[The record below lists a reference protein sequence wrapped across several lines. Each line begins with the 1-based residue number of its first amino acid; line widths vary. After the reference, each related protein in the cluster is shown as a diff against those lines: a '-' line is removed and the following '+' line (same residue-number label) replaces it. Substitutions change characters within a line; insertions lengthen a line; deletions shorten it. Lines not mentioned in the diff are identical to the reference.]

1 MRRSTQMNKGLLI
14 VLSGPSGTGKGTV
27 CKQLLEHEKNLF
39 LSISSTSRE
48 IRPGEEDGVTYYYT
62 TPEQFQTMIEEEKM
76 MEWAVYNGNYYGT
89 PKEAVEKRLSAG
101 EDVLL
106 EIDVQGAMKIKE
118 QGFGDVFLF
127 LLPPS
132 MEELR
137 KRLVERG
144 RESTDQIQKRL
155 DTVEFE
161 IGYAD
166 KYDYVVVND
175 KLDECV
181 EAITEIIHAEKK
193 TAKRNQDL
201 IERVVRK

>member
-1 MRRSTQMNKGLLI
+1 MNKGLLI

-27 CKQLLEHEKNLF
+27 CKQLLEQEKNLF

-48 IRPGEEDGVTYYYT
+48 IRPGEEDGVTYHYT
-62 TPEQFQTMIEEEKM
+62 TPECFQKLIEEEKM

-89 PKEAVEKRLSAG
+89 PKDAVEKRLSAG

-144 RESTDQIQKRL
+144 RESKEQIQKRL

-175 KLDECV
+175 KLDDCV

-193 TAKRNQDL
+193 KTKRNQDL

>member
-1 MRRSTQMNKGLLI
+1 MNKGLLI

-132 MEELR
+132 MDELR

-144 RESTDQIQKRL
+144 RESTEQIQKRL

>member
-1 MRRSTQMNKGLLI
+1 MNKGLLI